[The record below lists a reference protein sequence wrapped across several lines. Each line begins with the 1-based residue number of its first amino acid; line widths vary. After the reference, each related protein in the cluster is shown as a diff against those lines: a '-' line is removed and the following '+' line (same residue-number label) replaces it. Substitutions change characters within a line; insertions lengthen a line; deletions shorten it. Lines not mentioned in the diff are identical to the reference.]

1 MVVSNRQ
8 DDYWRLT
15 EYKSETDGAGRMKV
29 KKIYRGFIINDVNA
43 VCETVRGIV
52 SYLENSIGINSDQ
65 SFDVKIILNELLQ
78 NAIEHG
84 NLLNGKKKV
93 FMDVRIREKDV
104 LNITIKDQGQGFDV
118 GKVLSMKNDHINCDI
133 LELPECGRGIQ
144 IVRSL
149 CDDITFNQ
157 RGNCITVKKRLL

>member
-52 SYLENSIGINSDQ
+52 SYGEFHRINSDQ
-65 SFDVKIILNELLQ
+65 SFDVKIIQMSCFKCN
-78 NAIEHG
+78 
-84 NLLNGKKKV
+84 
-93 FMDVRIREKDV
+93 R
-104 LNITIKDQGQGFDV
+104 T
-118 GKVLSMKNDHINCDI
+118 
-133 LELPECGRGIQ
+133 
-144 IVRSL
+144 
-149 CDDITFNQ
+149 
-157 RGNCITVKKRLL
+157 